1 MNDKELKEH
10 YRNLYQIV
18 KQDKDLIE
26 KELEE
31 FKLLSTV
38 KSDIIDSLNK
48 RIKSLEHSI
57 EILQNQSNI
66 KYLHTD
72 REKSVRIIKI
82 R

>member
-26 KELEE
+26 SELEE
-31 FKLLSTV
+31 FKLLSTI
-38 KSDIIDSLNK
+38 KSDVIDSLNK
-48 RIKSLEHSI
+48 RIKSLEHSN
-57 EILQNQSNI
+57 EVLRNQLN
-66 KYLHTD
+66 KKLKTD
-72 REKSVRIIKI
+72 NKKSVRIIKI

>member
-26 KELEE
+26 RELEE
-31 FKLLSTV
+31 FKLLSTM

-57 EILQNQSNI
+57 EVLQNQLNKILKS
-66 KYLHTD
+66 KE
-72 REKSVRIIKI
+72 EKSVRIIKI

>member
-82 R
+82 K

>member
-18 KQDKDLIE
+18 KQDKHLIE

-38 KSDIIDSLNK
+38 KSDIINSLNK

-66 KYLHTD
+66 KYLNTAK
-72 REKSVRIIKI
+72 EKSVRIIKI
-82 R
+82 K